1 MIAYVDS
8 SVLLRLVLRQPGA
21 LKEWSS
27 VEEGITSALAQVE
40 CLRTLDRLRVV
51 ERIPDEALA
60 SRREA
65 IFGLLATLSVVDV
78 AGVVLDRAAQPLP
91 TALGTLDAIHLA
103 TAQLW
108 RERTAVELTM
118 ATHDA
123 ALATAARSLGMQGH
137 RRIAALGLGICGRDR
152 DRIPPNRSN
161 LLRLR

>member
-27 VEEGITSALAQVE
+27 VEEGVTSALTQVE
-40 CLRTLDRLRVV
+40 CLRTLDRLRIV
-51 ERIPDEALA
+51 ERIPDDALA

-65 IFGLLATLSVVDV
+65 IFGILATLSVVE
-78 AGVVLDRAAQPLP
+78 VVGSILDRAAQPLP

-108 RERTAVELTM
+108 RERAAAELTM
-118 ATHDA
+118 ATHDT
-123 ALATAARSLGMQGH
+123 ALATAARSLGMPVVGE
-137 RRIAALGLGICGRDR
+137 
-152 DRIPPNRSN
+152 
-161 LLRLR
+161 

>member
-1 MIAYVDS
+1 MIAYLDS

-27 VEEGITSALAQVE
+27 VEEGVTSALTQVE

-51 ERIPDEALA
+51 ERIPDGTLA

-78 AGVVLDRAAQPLP
+78 VGAILDRAAQPLP
-91 TALGTLDAIHLA
+91 TALGMLDAIHLA

-108 RERTAVELTM
+108 RERTSVELTM
-118 ATHDA
+118 ATHDT
-123 ALATAARSLGMQGH
+123 ALATAARSLGMPIVGQ
-137 RRIAALGLGICGRDR
+137 
-152 DRIPPNRSN
+152 
-161 LLRLR
+161 

>member
-27 VEEGITSALAQVE
+27 VEEGVTSALTQVE

-51 ERIPDEALA
+51 ERISDEALA

-65 IFGLLATLSVVDV
+65 IFGLLATLDVVDV
-78 AGVVLDRAAQPLP
+78 AGVILDRAAQPLP

-108 RERTAVELTM
+108 RERAAGELTM

-123 ALATAARSLGMQGH
+123 ALATAARSLGMQVVGE
-137 RRIAALGLGICGRDR
+137 
-152 DRIPPNRSN
+152 
-161 LLRLR
+161 

>member
-27 VEEGITSALAQVE
+27 VEEAVTSALTQVE

-65 IFGLLATLSVVDV
+65 IFGLLDTMAVVDV
-78 AGVVLDRAAQPLP
+78 AGVILDRASQPLP
-91 TALGTLDAIHLA
+91 TTLGTLDAIHLA

-108 RERTAVELTM
+108 RERTAVGITM
-118 ATHDA
+118 ATHDT
-123 ALATAARSLGMQGH
+123 ALATAARSLGMPIVG
-137 RRIAALGLGICGRDR
+137 A
-152 DRIPPNRSN
+152 
-161 LLRLR
+161 

>member
-27 VEEGITSALAQVE
+27 VEEGVTSALTQVE

-78 AGVVLDRAAQPLP
+78 AGAILDRAAQPLP

-108 RERTAVELTM
+108 RERTAAVLTM

-123 ALATAARSLGMQGH
+123 ALATAARSLGMPIVGE
-137 RRIAALGLGICGRDR
+137 
-152 DRIPPNRSN
+152 
-161 LLRLR
+161 

>member
-8 SVLLRLVLRQPGA
+8 SVLLRLVLRQPAA

-27 VEEGITSALAQVE
+27 VDEGVTSALTQVE
-40 CLRTLDRLRVV
+40 CLRTLDRLRII

-78 AGVVLDRAAQPLP
+78 AGAILDRAAQPLP

-108 RERTAVELTM
+108 RERTAVDLTL

-123 ALATAARSLGMQGH
+123 ALATAARSLGMSVVGE
-137 RRIAALGLGICGRDR
+137 
-152 DRIPPNRSN
+152 
-161 LLRLR
+161 